1 MKKYLIAFVS
11 VAVMNI
17 AVAQSDI
24 STFFQQLKTF
34 KADFSQVVEQD
45 GKTVQ
50 QSTGTVWLK
59 KPLKFR
65 WNYQTPEPMQLVSD
79 GQQFYHYDIGLAQV
93 TTKPVSE
100 VTGSALSTLLS
111 DGQQLKDVFTIA
123 SLSVADIT
131 AKFPFKSMQWLDKA
145 SSFYQLT
152 PKNKTIDDGQPNSLI
167 IGLTSE
173 NQLSLLFTEDNYG
186 NNTFTFSNVYQGDPI
201 ADSQFNFKAPAG
213 VDVLGQ

>member
-1 MKKYLIAFVS
+1 MKKYLIAFCS

-34 KADFSQVVEQD
+34 QADFSQTVEQD

-65 WNYQTPEPMQLVSD
+65 WNYKTPEPMQLVSD
-79 GQQFYHYDIGLAQV
+79 GQKFYHYDIGLAQV
-93 TTKPVSE
+93 TTKSIQD

-111 DGQQLKDVFTIA
+111 DGQQLNDVFTITT
-123 SLSVADIT
+123 LSVADVQS
-131 AKFPFKSMQWLDKA
+131 KFPFKSMQWLDNA
-145 SSFYQLT
+145 TSFYQLT
-152 PKNKTIDDGQPNSLI
+152 PKHKTIDDGQPNSLI
-167 IGLTSE
+167 IGLTATQ
-173 NQLSLLFTEDNYG
+173 QLSLLFTEDNYG
-186 NNTFTFSNVYQGDPI
+186 NNSFIFSNVKQGDGI

>member
-1 MKKYLIAFVS
+1 MKKYLIAFCT
-11 VAVMNI
+11 VAILKI

-34 KADFSQVVEQD
+34 QADFSQQVEQD

-50 QSTGTVWLK
+50 QSTGVVWLK

-65 WNYQTPEPMQLVSD
+65 WHYKAPEPMRLVSN
-79 GQQFYHYDIGLAQV
+79 GKQFYHYDIGLAQV
-93 TTKPVSE
+93 TTKSVSE

-111 DGQQLKDVFTIA
+111 DGKDLNEVFTIKL
-123 SLSVADIT
+123 LSTTDVQS
-131 AKFPFKSMQWLDKA
+131 KFPIKSMQWLDNA
-145 SSFYQLT
+145 TTFYQLT

-167 IGLTSE
+167 IGLTAA
-173 NQLSLLFTEDNYG
+173 NQLYLLFTEDNYG
-186 NNTFTFSNVYQGDPI
+186 NNTFTFSNVHQGDAI